1 MKNDNESTIRNKPI
15 IPLPHEAI
23 EEANQ
28 PFGFTVVSKGT
39 AYSVNTHFDPNG
51 RESVLEQLKRLL
63 LAD

>member
-15 IPLPHEAI
+15 IPFPHEAI
-23 EEANQ
+23 DEANQ

-51 RESVLEQLKRLL
+51 RESVFGQLKRLL
-63 LAD
+63 LSD

>member
-39 AYSVNTHFDPNG
+39 VYSVNTHFDLNG

>member
-1 MKNDNESTIRNKPI
+1 MKNDNETTIRNKPI

-23 EEANQ
+23 EEVNQ
-28 PFGFTVVSKGT
+28 QFGFTVVSKGT

>member
-1 MKNDNESTIRNKPI
+1 MKNDNETTIRNKPI
-15 IPLPHEAI
+15 IPLPHETI

-28 PFGFTVVSKGT
+28 PFGFMVVSKGT
-39 AYSVNTHFDPNG
+39 VYSVNTHFDPNG